1 MKKVRLKFKLFFF
14 FKFLGQGVLYPFLV
28 LYLTGRGISGSDLGL
43 ILTLLP
49 LGKVVLSPVVGYIC
63 DLYRLHKQLLILSVV
78 LNSLGG
84 LILYVLRSFKE
95 EVRRELKLYR
105 ESSQKELKLCRE
117 DKKEELDDIKK
128 DVRTLQ
134 ENILDLYK

>member
-1 MKKVRLKFKLFFF
+1 MENEIFKHPLF
-14 FKFLGQGVLYPFLV
+14 VSV
-28 LYLTGRGISGSDLGL
+28 ITIIIGI
-43 ILTLLP
+43 IANT
-49 LGKVVLSPVVGYIC
+49 
-63 DLYRLHKQLLILSVV
+63 
-78 LNSLGG
+78 LGG

-128 DVRTLQ
+128 DVRTIQ